1 MIINNKI
8 ERSCS
13 PELDEPNLAFNLEVV
28 DWVNQKKG
36 NTAREAAMMIVHK
49 VNDRSPPVP
58 MLALSLLDVCVKN
71 CGYPF
76 HLQVATKEFLN
87 KLVRRFPERPPYRLS
102 RVQTR
107 ILQIIAEWNQTL
119 CLTNRYKED
128 LMNIRYVFPSV
139 QYESTSVL
147 NTPDNF
153 RSIEELEK
161 EDRETQS
168 AKLQELVRRGTPA
181 DLVEANRLMK
191 ILAGYDTGMRNN
203 YRAKIAEDIEKI
215 RRKTLLL
222 QEMLKKNNSNA
233 LYQSDIY
240 QDLISSVKD
249 AQPKIQRI
257 LEQEK
262 GDSDAISK
270 LLELNDIINF
280 TISQYEKNSR
290 KEILDNTKNIKTT
303 SKESTMQNDISLIDL
318 EDEPTLQK
326 YPDHLKNEESDLNDL
341 LGLSFDNFSINSFHK
356 TDEKIHLDSKPL
368 LLMDENLP
376 NSQNSK
382 SSSIQNLQ
390 THKSLNNSLI
400 NTQNVIFHNDMISK
414 SASNY
419 IPQIQTSERKNTLN
433 ISVLD
438 SPDLVIHFFMS
449 RKSSVSNSPII
460 IRVEFSNK
468 SFTDIISSLNFQIA
482 APKTILLKMEPQNGT
497 IINPSQRNGIIQF
510 ITVFGVK
517 NGSDDLKL
525 KWKVSYHLGNTPIER
540 SEFSNLSNNS
550 KKNKQSI
557 QKNIQG
563 VQDTSKILK
572 NNENDNSYCIKPF
585 DSKNIAS
592 KPFNYEQKNKK
603 INSFPKNFVDTG
615 NNLSKLKII
624 DINNKETSIKKKIN
638 SKKSNTT
645 YLKST
650 THVSNAKRTILI
662 PQAITVSNLSQ
673 LLGLK
678 FNKLS
683 RKMIDLGF
691 KNLDYDFLLT
701 FEEASLIAM
710 EYDYNPVISNKESF
724 DLFRVSQKDKQKTNS
739 CLRTPIVT
747 IMGHIDHGKTT
758 LLDFLRKSSV
768 ALHEEGGI
776 TQHIGAFSV
785 TVSNGEKIC
794 FLDTPGHS
802 AFESMRKRGALIT
815 DIVVLVV
822 AADDGVMP
830 QTIEAIEHAKKA
842 GVPIIVA
849 INKIDKEGINIQG
862 LKLDLL
868 NNGVELEEFGG
879 DTQAVLISAI
889 TGQGIKDLECAILT
903 LAEILDIRSE
913 TKGNVEG
920 WIIESSIKKTKG
932 PLATV
937 LVKEGTLKLGSYI
950 VSGTTWCRVK
960 FMTDTLNQLVDF
972 ALPGTA
978 VEVAGWK
985 DPPSVGEDV
994 LEALNENQAKK
1005 VVKNRLLRLERE
1017 KQLNDI
1023 EVINKK
1029 RIENHL
1035 KESKTIESDL
1045 TQKESKIISFIVKGD
1060 VNGSV
1065 EAIKD
1070 ALLLIGND
1078 EIKTK
1083 VIFGD
1088 VGNVTESDVI
1098 RADAAKGY
1106 IISFNLKLNKK
1117 IAQFAYRK
1125 KVKIISHTEELSQ
1138 FLSLKIKYNIIGEA
1152 KIIKIFTIIDKKTC
1166 KTLIAGCTVIN
1177 GVINKNENIR
1187 VLRDQ
1192 KIIWEGKLKS
1202 LRHIKKEMN
1211 EIKEGNEC
1219 GMNFDKWN
1227 DFLEGDI
1234 VQTYTKEYLK
1244 QKL

>member
-128 LMNIRYVFPSV
+128 LMNIRDMHRLLQFKGYVFPSV

-540 SEFSNLSNNS
+540 S
-550 KKNKQSI
+550 
-557 QKNIQG
+557 
-563 VQDTSKILK
+563 
-572 NNENDNSYCIKPF
+572 
-585 DSKNIAS
+585 
-592 KPFNYEQKNKK
+592 
-603 INSFPKNFVDTG
+603 
-615 NNLSKLKII
+615 

-724 DLFRVSQKDKQKTNS
+724 DLFRQKDKQKTNS

-1125 KVKIISHTEELSQ
+1125 KVKIISHTVIYKLLDYIKEELSQ

-1219 GMNFDKWN
+1219 GMNFDKWS